1 MRFVLVHGAFH
12 GAWCWDRVIPEFES
26 RGHSVVTVDLPGSG
40 SRVSEVADLGGY
52 RDAVVDHLE
61 SGDVLVGHSFGSLA
75 ISLAADAVPEE
86 IAHLGYLNAK
96 LPIEG
101 RSMAAATRIDALFS
115 GSVLR
120 VAAAVLRLLPDGIAP
135 VEFIDRGRALWILS
149 ERAAAKRFFHD
160 CSPEVRRWTF
170 GQLTPQQLAPMLA
183 PVSLPNLWRSELPR
197 SLIAARDDK
206 VPNPVEKVA
215 DRLGVDPFW
224 IDGSHSPMLS
234 RPGECVEL
242 IIDSLKR
249 PPRGPFKSS

>member
-86 IAHLGYLNAK
+86 IAYLVYLNAK

-101 RSMAAATRIDALFS
+101 RTMAAATPIDALFS

-120 VAAAVLRLLPDGIAP
+120 VASAVLRLLPDGIAP
-135 VEFIDRGRALWILS
+135 VELWSSLTAVAPS
-149 ERAAAKRFFHD
+149 GSSLNGPRPNASSMTAA
-160 CSPEVRRWTF
+160 
-170 GQLTPQQLAPMLA
+170 Q
-183 PVSLPNLWRSELPR
+183 RSGGGP
-197 SLIAARDDK
+197 S
-206 VPNPVEKVA
+206 
-215 DRLGVDPFW
+215 
-224 IDGSHSPMLS
+224 GS
-234 RPGECVEL
+234 
-242 IIDSLKR
+242 
-249 PPRGPFKSS
+249 